1 EQDYNELEDDYESE
15 GEDYDLEDKEDT
27 EIIPDEDEF

>member
-1 EQDYNELEDDYESE
+1 NELEDDYESE